1 MSIGLDV
8 RPEIPILKVT
18 YLILSNWLKVDYI
31 LVWSLKSKLL
41 FLSGK
46 CFYQKVH
53 FCRLTYDTSL
63 ENFLKGSDFF
73 FLQSWSLQN
82 SWKQRVLL
90 RNHSKC
96 FVWVAHTLLIIIVG
110 YSTLVSNSNDPP
122 RKYCILDVIKRLIN
136 QSRLVNTGRNWSKL
150 VKTGWN
156 WSKLVKIVKTGW
168 NL

>member
-1 MSIGLDV
+1 M

-46 CFYQKVH
+46 CFYQEVH
-53 FCRLTYDTSL
+53 FCRLTCDTSL
-63 ENFLKGSDFF
+63 ENFLKGSDLFF
-73 FLQSWSLQN
+73 FLQSWSFQN

-110 YSTLVSNSNDPP
+110 YSNSSQKLWFFFPEALTRKSKTNAYMEHLLSN
-122 RKYCILDVIKRLIN
+122 
-136 QSRLVNTGRNWSKL
+136 
-150 VKTGWN
+150 VKWP
-156 WSKLVKIVKTGW
+156 L
-168 NL
+168 L